1 MKKILIA
8 LAVIA
13 TLTACS
19 SQKDAESALNSA
31 GFTKIET
38 HGYSVFGCG
47 DDDTFKTKFTAINPA
62 GKQVSGVVCSG
73 WFKGGTIRF

>member
-8 LAVIA
+8 LAVVA

-19 SQKDAESALNSA
+19 SRKDAESALTSA

-38 HGYSVFGCG
+38 QGYSFFGCG
-47 DDDTFKTKFTAINPA
+47 DDDTFKTKFTAQNPQ

>member
-8 LAVIA
+8 LAVLA
-13 TLTACS
+13 LTACS
-19 SQKDAESALNSA
+19 SRSDAEHALSNA
-31 GFTKIET
+31 GFTNVET
-38 HGYSVFGCG
+38 RGYSFFGCG
-47 DDDTFKTKFTAINPA
+47 KDDSFKTKFTATNPQ